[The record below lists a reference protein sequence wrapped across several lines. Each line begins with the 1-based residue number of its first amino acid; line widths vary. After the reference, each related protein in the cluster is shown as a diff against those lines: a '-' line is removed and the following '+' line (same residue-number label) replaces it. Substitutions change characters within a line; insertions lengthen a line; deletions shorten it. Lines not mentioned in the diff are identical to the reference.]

1 MQGVAGAL
9 NPANVSQK
17 TKLTPVLQ
25 QEKQAHLP
33 QALRRASAFIQSKK
47 QIATL
52 VRRALVTAT
61 TVGVRPLG
69 SASTAQAAVQFR
81 LAHAPLLLKTAPGL
95 GDQGTANVPTHCQ
108 MEKIARHVNPRL
120 VTATTVGARPLG
132 SASLDQAA
140 VQLRLAHAPLLLK
153 TAPGLGAQGTANVAT
168 HCRME
173 KIARHVNPRLVTA
186 TTVGA
191 MQLGPACMVALV
203 ALFLRCTVP
212 LMIGYGV
219 QATAVFDATIH
230 DVHECTFM
238 YSTLIK

>member
-25 QEKQAHLP
+25 REKQAHLP

-47 QIATL
+47 QIAAL
-52 VRRALVTAT
+52 VRRA
-61 TVGVRPLG
+61 
-69 SASTAQAAVQFR
+69 
-81 LAHAPLLLKTAPGL
+81 
-95 GDQGTANVPTHCQ
+95 
-108 MEKIARHVNPRL
+108 L

-140 VQLRLAHAPLLLK
+140 VQLRLAYAPLLLK
-153 TAPGLGAQGTANVAT
+153 TALGLGDQGTANVPT
-168 HCRME
+168 HCQME
-173 KIARHVNPRLVTA
+173 KIARHVNPLIVTA

-203 ALFLRCTVP
+203 ALFLRFPVP